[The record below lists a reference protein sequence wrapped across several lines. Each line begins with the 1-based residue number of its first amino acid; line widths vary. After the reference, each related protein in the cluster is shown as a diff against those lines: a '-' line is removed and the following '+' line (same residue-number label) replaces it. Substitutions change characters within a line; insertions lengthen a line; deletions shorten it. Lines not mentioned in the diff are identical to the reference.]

1 MSRKLSSYPSC
12 LPFRFMGF
20 DWSIKFIDIE
30 ASDFGE
36 TDSDKKEVRIYYKNR
51 SAQNVIE
58 TLIHELGHVIL
69 FEIGN
74 SVFHYEIEKVY
85 DKEENLIRLTSPRVL
100 SLIRD
105 NSKLINFIIKK
116 IKELDSE

>member
-36 TDSDKKEVRIYYKNR
+36 TDSDKKEVRMTSDGKTY
-51 SAQNVIE
+51 
-58 TLIHELGHVIL
+58 
-69 FEIGN
+69 
-74 SVFHYEIEKVY
+74 VFPVEDCIFLPFGSITA
-85 DKEENLIRLTSPRVL
+85 ENLAEYVL
-100 SLIRD
+100 NIII
-105 NSKLINFIIKK
+105 SKIKFPKNIKK
-116 IKELDSE
+116 IEIGVDEGFGQGARIEKNVS